1 MANQKLQELLEMKVC
16 DEETAENLVNGGT
29 LVREEIDLIY
39 NSFLS
44 SYGES
49 KGNKASQKESRIAH
63 GKRLLKLEEEL
74 LKLEEIPHEVESYLQ
89 NPKVHFLLENLPIP
103 LRNLYLNALNARTKN
118 TLDEFRTRYNEGI
131 PAQQEFIYGKII
143 TVPFNGRGALKNE
156 MEQNLQNNMNSV
168 PNLILD
174 KLERVLEEIR
184 RQYAEN
190 NVAIMNRVFNN
201 PEILKYLRKEIRI
214 EELEDRE

>member
-39 NSFLS
+39 NSFLFS
-44 SYGES
+44 
-49 KGNKASQKESRIAH
+49 
-63 GKRLLKLEEEL
+63 
-74 LKLEEIPHEVESYLQ
+74 
-89 NPKVHFLLENLPIP
+89 
-103 LRNLYLNALNARTKN
+103 
-118 TLDEFRTRYNEGI
+118 
-131 PAQQEFIYGKII
+131 YGKII